1 MPTSPAG
8 GGRRRPPGTVSPP
21 GRAAPRVRGFVCGPP
36 GLAEVEVV
44 AESSGRGQRAAGC
57 GQMPR
62 RRRRRRSRSCP
73 PPPSLPSF
81 REAKAGHLLS
91 SRARGRGGPG
101 GARGGYL
108 EPGDAVVPGGEPG
121 LALPAAG
128 PVAVRL
134 VPVHHGR
141 PRGGGGPGV
150 PLFTT
155 NLKKETNTHKHG
167 TTFQT
172 VWPPGRPMVRHR
184 HGAGGHLADGR
195 PGPGRERRGSGATDG
210 ARRSGRN
217 HERARE
223 VEVRRVACPRN
234 FITTERPPATPP
246 GRSRVKM
253 VAAPAGPRP

>member
-36 GLAEVEVV
+36 GLAEVEVEVV

-57 GQMPR
+57 GQMP

-121 LALPAAG
+121 LAPPAAG

-141 PRGGGGPGV
+141 PRGGGGGPGL

-155 NLKKETNTHKHG
+155 NKH
-167 TTFQT
+167 TQT
-172 VWPPGRPMVRHR
+172 RHHLPKTAWPPGRPMVRHR
-184 HGAGGHLADGR
+184 HGAGGHLADGQ
-195 PGPGRERRGSGATDG
+195 PGPGRERSGSGRPTGRGAPDGPTSELERLKCAEWHALAT
-210 ARRSGRN
+210 
-217 HERARE
+217 
-223 VEVRRVACPRN
+223 

-253 VAAPAGPRP
+253 VAAPAGPHP